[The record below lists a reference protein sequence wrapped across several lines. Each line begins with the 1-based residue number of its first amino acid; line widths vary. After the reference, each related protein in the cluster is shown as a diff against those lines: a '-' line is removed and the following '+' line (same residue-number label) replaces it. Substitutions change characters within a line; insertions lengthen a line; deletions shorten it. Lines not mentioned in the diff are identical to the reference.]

1 MGGIVSAA
9 GSIVSTA
16 AGMLGVKSAE
26 SNYYKDMA
34 YAADEQARLVE
45 ENNRRQTE
53 YLFRS
58 ASYDNK
64 QTRMQYN
71 STLAAQK
78 TALAAS
84 GLGSSSTAQTILR
97 NSRLNAL
104 LDEETQR
111 YNLNASVYER
121 GVAASQEA
129 GVLRNQASQY
139 RRARK
144 NSSSWWRNLW
154 DAGQSAAGSL
164 LGKNK

>member
-9 GSIVSTA
+9 GSVISTA
-16 AGMLGVKSAE
+16 AGLLGQNSAE
-26 SNYYKDMA
+26 SKYYKEMA
-34 YAADEQARLVE
+34 NAADKQARQVE
-45 ENNRRQTE
+45 ENAARQAE

-64 QTRMQYN
+64 QTRGQYN

-84 GLGSSSTAQTILR
+84 GLGSSATAQTILR

-104 LDEETQR
+104 LDEESQR
-111 YNLNASVYER
+111 YNLNASVYENN
-121 GVAASQEA
+121 VSASQQA
-129 GVLRNQASQY
+129 SVLRDQAAQY

-144 NSSSWWRNLW
+144 SSNSFWSNLLQVGG
-154 DAGQSAAGSL
+154 AVGSAFKK
-164 LGKNK
+164 KN